1 MSLLLKL
8 EYVTN
13 LSKYE
18 RGISIPSLEVAEKIA
33 TELNISLDQLVYGDN
48 KAENIIK
55 DNELLSLLIKTQ
67 DLTEGQKT
75 TVKDL
80 LEAFIFKTNLKKELS
95 I

>member
-1 MSLLLKL
+1 MSLQLKL

-18 RGISIPSLEVAEKIA
+18 RGISKPSLEVAEKIA
-33 TELNISLDQLVYGDN
+33 TELNISLDQLVYGNN

-55 DNELLSLLIKTQ
+55 DNELLNLFVKTQ
-67 DLTEGQKT
+67 DLSENQKT
-75 TVKDL
+75 TVKEL

>member
-1 MSLLLKL
+1 MKKEFSQDVFASKIGIH
-8 EYVTN
+8 VTN

-55 DNELLSLLIKTQ
+55 DNELLSLFVKHKTS
-67 DLTEGQKT
+67 
-75 TVKDL
+75 
-80 LEAFIFKTNLKKELS
+80 LKGKKQP
-95 I
+95 